1 MLGINSVMIN
11 NWIVKV
17 IGEKLD
23 SINNA
28 EGQFV
33 KFIKLTPNVW
43 NLLKKVIGNQIN
55 NKLFTLFKIDSFKN
69 QIKER
74 NNLIKFIGLKVLFN
88 IVKYQSN
95 FKIYKK
101 FNLNRS

>member
-1 MLGINSVMIN
+1 MIN
-11 NWIVKV
+11 YSIVKV

-23 SINNA
+23 SINNT

-33 KFIKLTPNVW
+33 KFIKLTINIW

-55 NKLFTLFKIDSFKN
+55 KKLFTLFKIDLFKN

-74 NNLIKFIGLKVLFN
+74 NKLIKFSGFKGLFN
-88 IVKYQSN
+88 VVKYQSN